1 MTNRWIIQ
9 LEKLTQTFQREFGE
23 LNEAQL
29 NWKPNPNTW
38 SIAQNLDHLI
48 KVNQTYFPV
57 LEALRRDQYRTPLLG
72 RIGLAVRFFGKMI
85 LQAVEP
91 TRRRRMKTMA
101 LWEPSASTLP
111 GDLLKQFGRHQEELV
126 SQIAAS
132 QDLVRKGVI
141 IASPASQAIV
151 YKLETA
157 FDIIVSHEER
167 HLAQAREIRAHLP
180 EGLPS

>member
-1 MTNRWIIQ
+1 MTNRWIVQ
-9 LEKLTQTFQREFGE
+9 LEKLTQTFRREFGG
-23 LNEAQL
+23 LNTAQL
-29 NWKPNPNTW
+29 NWKPDSKTW

-91 TRRRRMKTMA
+91 ARRRRMKTMA
-101 LWEPSASTLP
+101 LWEPAASALP
-111 GDLLKQFGRHQEELV
+111 GDLVAQFERHQQELV

-132 QDLVRKGVI
+132 EELVRKGVI

-167 HLAQAREIRAHLP
+167 HLAQAREIMAVLP
-180 EGLPS
+180 AGLGS